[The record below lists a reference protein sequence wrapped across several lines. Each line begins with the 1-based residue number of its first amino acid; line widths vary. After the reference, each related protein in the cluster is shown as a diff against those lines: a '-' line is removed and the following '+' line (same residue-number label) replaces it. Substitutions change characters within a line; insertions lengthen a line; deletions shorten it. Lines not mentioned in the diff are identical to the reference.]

1 MNESNVSS
9 FPVAA
14 MWQDEADAILNPI
27 IGAAD
32 SPGRSQRKSTSST
45 SAVRTPT
52 RRLTTVSSPATP
64 KLTPSTD
71 SPWKSSPALPAA
83 DGPPQP
89 VPLLKATAELKQ
101 SLKAAMSNTVHAAE
115 YYLQVS
121 SAF

>member
-1 MNESNVSS
+1 MSQIFSIFS
-9 FPVAA
+9 VAA

-52 RRLTTVSSPATP
+52 RRLTAVSPATP

-101 SLKAAMSNTVHAAE
+101 SLKAAMNNTVHAAE

-121 SAF
+121 SAL